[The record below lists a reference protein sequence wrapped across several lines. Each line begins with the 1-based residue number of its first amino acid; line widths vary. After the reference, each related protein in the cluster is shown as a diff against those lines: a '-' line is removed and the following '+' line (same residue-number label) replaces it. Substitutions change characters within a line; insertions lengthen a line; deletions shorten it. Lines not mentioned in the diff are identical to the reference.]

1 MASTA
6 KLLRHYPGTVTTI
19 EVPMCNGCFGEISF
33 KTIVNALVAK
43 SMTEEESSSALCSS
57 SRPAPTEK
65 RFRSNP
71 YDNIIERLER
81 KYSSH
86 MIIAEGEGIEEDNDE
101 DSNGDDNSR
110 HGNISKRKRRSNP
123 YDAYDF
129 DGSNLCLEPPM
140 CQWGVVSQNEV

>member
-6 KLLRHYPGTVTTI
+6 KLLRHHPGTVTTI

-33 KTIVNALVAK
+33 KSIVNALVAK
-43 SMTEEESSSALCSS
+43 SMTAEESSLTSCPSS
-57 SRPAPTEK
+57 GPVPTVP

-86 MIIAEGEGIEEDNDE
+86 MIIADDESVEEDDDE
-101 DSNGDDNSR
+101 DSNGNGDDNGR
-110 HGNISKRKRRSNP
+110 HASISKRKRRFNP

-129 DGSNLCLEPPM
+129 DGTNN
-140 CQWGVVSQNEV
+140 V

>member
-6 KLLRHYPGTVTTI
+6 KLLRHHPGTVTTI
-19 EVPMCNGCFGEISF
+19 EVPMCNGCYGEISF
-33 KTIVNALVAK
+33 KSIVNALVAK
-43 SMTEEESSSALCSS
+43 SMTAEESSLISCPSS
-57 SRPAPTEK
+57 GPVPTEP

-86 MIIAEGEGIEEDNDE
+86 MIIADDEGVEEDDDE
-101 DSNGDDNSR
+101 DSNGNGDDNGEHAS
-110 HGNISKRKRRSNP
+110 NSKRKRRFNP

-129 DGSNLCLEPPM
+129 DGTKT
-140 CQWGVVSQNEV
+140 V